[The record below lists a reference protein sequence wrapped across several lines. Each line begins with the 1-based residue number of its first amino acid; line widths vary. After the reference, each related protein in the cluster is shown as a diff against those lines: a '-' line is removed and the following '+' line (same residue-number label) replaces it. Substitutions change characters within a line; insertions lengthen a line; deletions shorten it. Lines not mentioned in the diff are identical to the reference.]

1 MGSALEFC
9 EKRALNFPAG
19 YILHVQHSALGVSAF
34 SSKIRLT
41 MAGNLPLVEAH
52 PDFLQ
57 LADRFRSFG
66 HDCAHDLL
74 VTKSRARLECIAN
87 VQFEGIFTAR
97 HASNAAL
104 RPCRIRVA
112 PLSFCDDSDRTVL
125 GSFECKTQAGDSAAD
140 HDKIEFLH
148 AIRRLSINRVPP
160 MKTARAR
167 TAFGRNVCSGSRVS
181 ASIKLT

>member
-1 MGSALEFC
+1 MGSPLEFC
-9 EKRALNFPAG
+9 EKGALNFPAG
-19 YILHVQHSALGVSAF
+19 NVLHVQHSALGVSAF

-41 MAGNLPLVEAH
+41 MPGNLPLVEVH
-52 PDFLQ
+52 SDFLQ

-74 VTKSRARLECIAN
+74 VTKSCARFECIAN
-87 VQFEGIFTAR
+87 VQFEGIFAGC

-104 RPCRIRVA
+104 SPRRIGIASR
-112 PLSFCDDSDRTVL
+112 SRCDDSNGTVP
-125 GSFECKTQAGDSAAD
+125 GCFECETQAGDSAAD

-148 AIRRLSINRVPP
+148 AIRRLSIKRVPP
-160 MKTARAR
+160 IKTARAR
-167 TAFGRNVCSGSRVS
+167 IAFGRNVCNGSKVS